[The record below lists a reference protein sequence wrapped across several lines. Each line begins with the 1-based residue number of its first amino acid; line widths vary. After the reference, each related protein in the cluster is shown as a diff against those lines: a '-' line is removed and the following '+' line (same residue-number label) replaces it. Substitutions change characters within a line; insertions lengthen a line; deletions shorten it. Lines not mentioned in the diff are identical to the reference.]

1 MDNSEFNLTIIRL
14 AAIFYIGW
22 IMMSTKPAKQK
33 LLAFMLAATG
43 FYIFHAMITGIYG
56 IRFLFYFF
64 GGMTGVVL
72 MVAIILTCSS
82 ALQQYLKNTGTRPK
96 KNHELLPKQYWP
108 FYLAGI

>member
-72 MVAIILTCSS
+72 MVAIIR
-82 ALQQYLKNTGTRPK
+82 YLFISITTVFEK
-96 KNHELLPKQYWP
+96 YWDKAKEKP
-108 FYLAGI
+108 

>member
-1 MDNSEFNLTIIRL
+1 MKAMDNSEFNLTIIRL

-72 MVAIILTCSS
+72 MFAIIR
-82 ALQQYLKNTGTRPK
+82 YLFISITTVFEK
-96 KNHELLPKQYWP
+96 YWDKAKEKP
-108 FYLAGI
+108 

>member
-22 IMMSTKPAKQK
+22 IMMSTKPAKQN

-72 MVAIILTCSS
+72 MVAIIR
-82 ALQQYLKNTGTRPK
+82 YLFISITTVFEK
-96 KNHELLPKQYWP
+96 YWDKAKEKP
-108 FYLAGI
+108 

>member
-43 FYIFHAMITGIYG
+43 FYIFHAMITGIYD

-72 MVAIILTCSS
+72 IVAVIR
-82 ALQQYLKNTGTRPK
+82 YLFISITTAFEKWWNKTKGRP
-96 KNHELLPKQYWP
+96 
-108 FYLAGI
+108 